1 MSFNFQS
8 VVTNLKIRRK
18 KKISQKVEKLL
29 SESHGI
35 LFCSKGR
42 MALVNSDGG

>member
-8 VVTNLKIRRK
+8 VVTNLKIRK
-18 KKISQKVEKLL
+18 KNISQKVEKLL

-35 LFCSKGR
+35 LFCSKSR
-42 MALVNSDGG
+42 MALVNSDVG

>member
-1 MSFNFQS
+1 MSFYLLEFSDKPENK
-8 VVTNLKIRRK
+8 TKN
-18 KKISQKVEKLL
+18 ISQKMEKLL

-42 MALVNSDGG
+42 MALINSDVR